1 MMVLMAL
8 TLLGLLGAWTEF
20 RGILEFP
27 DVSSFVPEVVVIKTG
42 FSVVE
47 FLDLAFL
54 SFEVQHD
61 VVLGVVA

>member
-8 TLLGLLGAWTEF
+8 TLLRLLGAWTEL
-20 RGILEFP
+20 RGILKFP
-27 DVSSFVPEVVVIKTG
+27 DVSSFVPEVVVIKAG

-61 VVLGVVA
+61 VVLGIVA

>member
-8 TLLGLLGAWTEF
+8 TLLGLLGAWTEL
-20 RGILEFP
+20 RGVLKFP
-27 DVSSFVPEVVVIKTG
+27 DVSSFVSEVMVIKAS

-47 FLDLAFL
+47 FLYLAFL

-61 VVLGVVA
+61 VVLGVV